1 MNDFFSLAIQINRLD
16 SSAGNVSGDFLVEIK
31 DHFTMFGAMQVIFKN
46 FRDIEDAT
54 HDFID

>member
-1 MNDFFSLAIQINRLD
+1 MNDFVSIAIQVNRLD

-31 DHFTMFGAMQVIFKN
+31 DQFSFFGHMQIIHKN